1 MLRLALIAITAAMI
15 AVPSTAH
22 AQQKACAERADITK
36 RLGSKYFEHPVATG
50 VANNGGLLEVL
61 SSKDGSTWSI
71 IVTMPDGKSCMF
83 AVGQHWEMLPEK
95 KREKPAT

>member
-1 MLRLALIAITAAMI
+1 MLRLALIATTAALI
-15 AVPSTAH
+15 AMPPSAH
-22 AQQKACAERADITK
+22 ARQACAERADITK
-36 RLGSKYFEHPVATG
+36 RLSTKYFEHPVASG

-71 IVTMPDGKSCMF
+71 IVTMPDGQACMF

-95 KREKPAT
+95 KREEPAT

>member
-1 MLRLALIAITAAMI
+1 MLRLALIATTAALI
-15 AVPSTAH
+15 FLPSTTH
-22 AQQKACAERADITK
+22 ARQACAERADITK
-36 RLGSKYFEHPVATG
+36 RLGSKYFEQPVATG

-95 KREKPAT
+95 KLEEPDT

>member
-1 MLRLALIAITAAMI
+1 MLRLALIAFTAAMI
-15 AVPSTAH
+15 ALPMNAH
-22 AQQKACAERADITK
+22 ARQACAERADITK
-36 RLGSKYFEHPVATG
+36 RLGNKYFEHPVATG

-71 IVTMPDGKSCMF
+71 IVTMPDGKACMF